1 MPKGRRTAMKRLS
14 LIVVTLLAVGASGAW
29 AQDVRYNFAKDAK
42 FSDFKTYK
50 WVDIKGTDHFD
61 EIQQKQVVAAID
73 SELAAKGLTR
83 TDSDDADLYIGYQT
97 AIREEKQFN
106 SYSTGWGYGPGWGTG
121 WYGPDGRYGVYGGGM
136 NTTTTT
142 GSTSTIQIGQLDLD
156 MYEAKG
162 HDLVWRGTVSH
173 TINPKA
179 KPDKQEKQIKKSV
192 AKLLKNYPPPQK

>member
-1 MPKGRRTAMKRLS
+1 MKRLS
-14 LIVVTLLAVGASGAW
+14 LIIVVALLAIGASSAW

-50 WVDIKGTDHFD
+50 WVDINGSDHFD
-61 EIQQKQVVAAID
+61 QIQQKQVEDAID
-73 SELAAKGLTR
+73 SELAAKGLTK

-97 AIREEKQFN
+97 AIKEEKQFN
-106 SYSTGWGYGPGWGTG
+106 SYSTGWNTGPGWGAG
-121 WYGPDGRYGVYGGGM
+121 WYGPRGAYYGGGGM
-136 NTTTTT
+136 NSTTTT

-156 MYEAKG
+156 MYSSKG
-162 HDLVWRGTVSH
+162 KDLVWRGTVSH

-192 AKLLKNYPPPQK
+192 TKLLKNYPPPQK